1 MDLIKECSIE
11 SKKLKLFSC
20 HSHIGS
26 KFGSKFYCQKI
37 LHRCKVSFSFRQSQQ
52 IGVSNEDN
60 IKKPILAA
68 IPELLMRMSAKGLD
82 MQMFYPP

>member
-1 MDLIKECSIE
+1 MQSL
-11 SKKLKLFSC
+11 
-20 HSHIGS
+20 
-26 KFGSKFYCQKI
+26 
-37 LHRCKVSFSFRQSQQ
+37 FSFRQSQQ